1 METTETIQKVNELV
15 SVLTDD
21 QKQLL
26 KDTINMGFWGDTDM
40 EFRKENDEVET
51 VSAYGYCTNDAKKAG
66 HFKGRK
72 FQRISVPSIRNF
84 VQMRVQENFSLKYRI
99 GGMMVRAICYSSARS
114 MPKCLRNGQN
124 RSNNHRSLIILGG
137 RP

>member
-66 HFKGRK
+66 NFKGRK
-72 FQRISVPSIRNF
+72 ISANF
-84 VQMRVQENFSLKYRI
+84 
-99 GGMMVRAICYSSARS
+99 RAIYKKLC
-114 MPKCLRNGQN
+114 PNEGT
-124 RSNNHRSLIILGG
+124 G
-137 RP
+137 RFLTQISDWWDDGSGDMLFIRKEYAQMFEEGAKQK

>member
-40 EFRKENDEVET
+40 E
-51 VSAYGYCTNDAKKAG
+51 
-66 HFKGRK
+66 
-72 FQRISVPSIRNF
+72 SVRRM
-84 VQMRVQENFSLKYRI
+84 MR
-99 GGMMVRAICYSSARS
+99 
-114 MPKCLRNGQN
+114 
-124 RSNNHRSLIILGG
+124 
-137 RP
+137 

>member
-1 METTETIQKVNELV
+1 METTGVIQKVNELV

-40 EFRKENDEVET
+40 EFRKDNDEVET
-51 VSAYGYCTNDAKKAG
+51 VGAYGYCTNDAKKAG

-72 FQRISVPSIRNF
+72 ISANF
-84 VQMRVQENFSLKYRI
+84 
-99 GGMMVRAICYSSARS
+99 RAIYKRLCPNEGTGKFLTQISD
-114 MPKCLRNGQN
+114 
-124 RSNNHRSLIILGG
+124 
-137 RP
+137 

>member
-1 METTETIQKVNELV
+1 METTGVIQKVNELV

-66 HFKGRK
+66 NFKGYAL
-72 FQRISVPSIRNF
+72 V
-84 VQMRVQENFSLKYRI
+84 
-99 GGMMVRAICYSSARS
+99 
-114 MPKCLRNGQN
+114 
-124 RSNNHRSLIILGG
+124 LIANYGFDAHQLIFFHT
-137 RP
+137 R